1 MYTLLRTVRP
11 NGWGDLQKPVYRSA
25 DIEAVKEKL
34 WDEIRGVI
42 FTNGKELI
50 HTPPY
55 DFLWSNPHLGDR
67 IMFLTYGGSHSY
79 GTNVATSDIDIR
91 GCAFNSRS
99 DLIGLTNFE
108 QVVNEATDTTV
119 YGFNKL
125 IGLLLNCNP
134 NTIEMLGCKPDHYFL
149 MTPAGQTLIDNRK
162 LFLSKRAVG
171 SFGGYATQ
179 QLRRLENALA
189 RDAYPPEVKERH
201 IMGSCNNAMMSFP
214 CRYKTFSPE
223 QIQLHVEDLDGVP
236 AIFADV
242 DMKNIP
248 LRQFISISNE
258 LTEVTRHYD
267 KLNHRNSKKD
277 DAHLNKHAMHLIRL
291 YLMCFDILEKGDII
305 TYRETDKDFLL
316 SIRNGKFQNED
327 HTFRPEFFDLVKE
340 YEKRLEYAKN
350 NTDLPNHPN
359 MKRVE
364 ELVMSIN
371 EEGLK
376 IK

>member
-1 MYTLLRTVRP
+1 M
-11 NGWGDLQKPVYRSA
+11 
-25 DIEAVKEKL
+25 IH
-34 WDEIRGVI
+34 
-42 FTNGKELI
+42 TNGQELI
-50 HTPPY
+50 HTPQY
-55 DFLWSNPHLGDR
+55 DFLWSNPHLRDR
-67 IMFLTYGGSHSY
+67 IMFLTFGGSYSY
-79 GTNVATSDIDIR
+79 GTNIETSDVDIR

-149 MTPAGQTLIDNRK
+149 MTDAGRILIDNRK

-201 IMGSCNNAMMSFP
+201 IMGSCNNAMMTFP
-214 CRYKTFSPE
+214 CRYSTFSPE

>member
-1 MYTLLRTVRP
+1 
-11 NGWGDLQKPVYRSA
+11 
-25 DIEAVKEKL
+25 
-34 WDEIRGVI
+34 
-42 FTNGKELI
+42 
-50 HTPPY
+50 
-55 DFLWSNPHLGDR
+55 
-67 IMFLTYGGSHSY
+67 
-79 GTNVATSDIDIR
+79 
-91 GCAFNSRS
+91 
-99 DLIGLTNFE
+99 
-108 QVVNEATDTTV
+108 
-119 YGFNKL
+119 
-125 IGLLLNCNP
+125 
-134 NTIEMLGCKPDHYFL
+134 
-149 MTPAGQTLIDNRK
+149 
-162 LFLSKRAVG
+162 
-171 SFGGYATQ
+171 
-179 QLRRLENALA
+179 
-189 RDAYPPEVKERH
+189 
-201 IMGSCNNAMMSFP
+201 MGSCNNAMMTFP
-214 CRYKTFSPE
+214 CRYSTFSPE

-305 TYRETDKDFLL
+305 TYRENDKDFLL
-316 SIRNGKFQNED
+316 SIRNGEFQNED